1 MPEGSTRFLS
11 TITSS
16 ASKQFAGAM
25 LFSYGGNILTG
36 NHSAEALAGAAVSSL
51 MTVYAPALMWGSAV
65 AQLGTALGAAT
76 MNLQRNRYADF
87 ITAHQRNFGGSY
99 SDTQQAYTMRQQA
112 QQLSQQTGVHIQQIL
127 GNEASLMHR

>member
-36 NHSAEALAGAAVSSL
+36 NHNAEALAGAAVSSL
-51 MTVYAPALMWGSAV
+51 MTVYAPALMWGCSCSIRNSSWSSNNESTKKQICRLHYCPSKELWWRLLGHSAS
-65 AQLGTALGAAT
+65 L
-76 MNLQRNRYADF
+76 
-87 ITAHQRNFGGSY
+87 H
-99 SDTQQAYTMRQQA
+99 
-112 QQLSQQTGVHIQQIL
+112 
-127 GNEASLMHR
+127 NEATSSTT